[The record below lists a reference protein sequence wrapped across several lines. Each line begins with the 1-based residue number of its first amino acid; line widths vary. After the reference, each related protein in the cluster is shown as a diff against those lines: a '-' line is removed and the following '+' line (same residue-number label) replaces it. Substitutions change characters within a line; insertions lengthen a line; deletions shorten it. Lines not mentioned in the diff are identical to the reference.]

1 MLIRSPALLLE
12 FEAEVAVGDEAAA
25 AAVAAEEEPLL
36 KSTVRTPS
44 RDMIAFMFS
53 GCTQA
58 GSV

>member
-12 FEAEVAVGDEAAA
+12 FEAEVAVGDEAAG
-25 AAVAAEEEPLL
+25 AAEEEPLL

-58 GSV
+58 GRV

>member
-12 FEAEVAVGDEAAA
+12 FEAEVAVGDEAEA
-25 AAVAAEEEPLL
+25 AAEEEPLL